1 MIVMLKKILPLFS
14 YLFHP
19 LFISVYAVVLFFFF
33 GKHNYNYQEVYMVI
47 IQIVIITIFIPVTV
61 YYLLLSLGKVDSIML
76 AHKNQRRL
84 PLLIHSVLLL
94 ILIRKSITI
103 DYFPVLYFFF
113 LASFISTFVAFVF
126 LFSKFKISLHQL
138 AIASLT
144 VFVIGISMH
153 YNVRMLLIIVPLLI
167 CNGLVASS
175 RLELKAHT
183 PAELILG
190 GLIGSIPQIALLCL
204 WL

>member
-1 MIVMLKKILPLFS
+1 MLKKILPAFS

-33 GKHNYNYQEVYMVI
+33 GRHMYNYQEIYLVI
-47 IQIVIITIFIPVTV
+47 IQIVIITIFIPLTI
-61 YYLLLSLGKVDSIML
+61 YYLLLSLGRVDSIML
-76 AHKNQRRL
+76 THKNQRRL

-94 ILIRKSITI
+94 ILIRKSITME
-103 DYFPVLYFFF
+103 YFPVLYFFF
-113 LASFISTFVAFVF
+113 LGSFISTFWAFVF
-126 LFSKFKISLHQL
+126 LFTKFKVSLHQL

-153 YNVRMLLIIVPLLI
+153 YHVRMIWIIIPLLI
-167 CNGLVASS
+167 CNGFVASS
-175 RLELKAHT
+175 RLVMKAHT
-183 PAELILG
+183 PTELILG
-190 GLIGSIPQIALLCL
+190 GLIGSIPQIGLLYF

>member
-1 MIVMLKKILPLFS
+1 MLKKLLPFFS

-33 GKHNYNYQEVYMVI
+33 GKHHYTYQEVYLVI
-47 IQIVIITIFIPVTV
+47 IQIVIITIFIPLTV
-61 YYLLLSLGKVDSIML
+61 YYILLSLGRVDSIML

-84 PLLIHSVLLL
+84 PLLIHALLLL

-113 LASFISTFVAFVF
+113 LGSLISTVLAFAF
-126 LFSKFKISLHQL
+126 LFTKYKVSLHQL
-138 AIASLT
+138 AISALT
-144 VFVIGISMH
+144 VFVLGISLH
-153 YNVRMLLIIVPLLI
+153 YNVRMLTVILPLFL

-175 RLELKAHT
+175 RLVMKAHT
-183 PAELILG
+183 PTELILG
-190 GLIGSIPQIALLCL
+190 GLIGSLPQLGLLL
-204 WL
+204 IWL

>member
-1 MIVMLKKILPLFS
+1 MLKKTLPAFS

-33 GKHNYNYQEVYMVI
+33 GRHMYNYQEIYLVI
-47 IQIVIITIFIPVTV
+47 IQIVIITIFIPLTI
-61 YYLLLSLGKVDSIML
+61 YYLLLSLGRVDSIML
-76 AHKNQRRL
+76 THKNQRRL

-94 ILIRKSITI
+94 ILIRKSITME
-103 DYFPVLYFFF
+103 YFPVLYFFF
-113 LASFISTFVAFVF
+113 LGSFISTFWAFVF
-126 LFSKFKISLHQL
+126 LFTKFKVSLHQL

-153 YNVRMLLIIVPLLI
+153 YHVRMVWVIIPLLI
-167 CNGLVASS
+167 CNGFVASS
-175 RLELKAHT
+175 RLVMKAHT
-183 PAELILG
+183 PTELILG
-190 GLIGSIPQIALLCL
+190 GLIGSIPQIGLLYF

>member
-1 MIVMLKKILPLFS
+1 M
-14 YLFHP
+14 
-19 LFISVYAVVLFFFF
+19 LFFFF
-33 GKHNYNYQEVYMVI
+33 GKHNYDYQEVYLVI
-47 IQIVIITIFIPVTV
+47 IQIVIITIFIPLTV

-84 PLLIHSVLLL
+84 PLLIHAILLL

-113 LASFISTFVAFVF
+113 LASFISTFLAFIF
-126 LFSKFKISLHQL
+126 LFSKFKVSLHQL
-138 AIASLT
+138 AIASFT
-144 VFVIGISMH
+144 VFAIGISLH
-153 YNVRMLLIIVPLLI
+153 FNVRMLWIIVPLIL

-175 RLELKAHT
+175 RLVMKAHT
-183 PAELILG
+183 PTELILG
-190 GLIGSIPQIALLCL
+190 GLIGSIPQIGVLYL

>member
-1 MIVMLKKILPLFS
+1 MLKKILPVFS

-33 GKHNYNYQEVYMVI
+33 GRHMYNYQEIYLVI
-47 IQIVIITIFIPVTV
+47 IQIVIITIFIPLTI
-61 YYLLLSLGKVDSIML
+61 YYLLLSLGRVDSIML
-76 AHKNQRRL
+76 THKNQRRL

-94 ILIRKSITI
+94 ILIRKSITME
-103 DYFPVLYFFF
+103 YFPVLYFFF
-113 LASFISTFVAFVF
+113 LGSFISTFWAFVF
-126 LFSKFKISLHQL
+126 LFTKFKVSLHQL

-153 YNVRMLLIIVPLLI
+153 YHVRMIWIIIPLLI
-167 CNGLVASS
+167 CNGFVASS
-175 RLELKAHT
+175 RLVMKAHT
-183 PAELILG
+183 PTELILG
-190 GLIGSIPQIALLCL
+190 GLIGSIPQIGLLYF

>member
-1 MIVMLKKILPLFS
+1 MKKILPLFS

-19 LFISVYAVVLFFFF
+19 LFISVYAVILFFLY
-33 GKHNYNYQEVYMVI
+33 GKHTFTYEEVYLVI

-61 YYLLLSLGKVDSIML
+61 YYLLLSLNFVDSIML

-84 PLLIHSVLLL
+84 PLLIHAVLLL

-103 DYFPVLYFFF
+103 DYFPILYFFF
-113 LASFISTFVAFVF
+113 LASLISTFLAF
-126 LFSKFKISLHQL
+126 LFLFTKYKVSLHQL
-138 AIASLT
+138 AISSFT
-144 VFVIGISMH
+144 VFVVAISLH
-153 YNVRMLLIIVPLLI
+153 FNVRMLEVIIPLII

-175 RLELKAHT
+175 RLVMKAHT
-183 PAELILG
+183 TTELILG
-190 GLIGSIPQIALLCL
+190 GLIGAIPQIGLLYF